1 MVCYCHPCDLW
12 HIIHGS
18 QSGAPSVM
26 MRKGFEPKPGSW
38 SSNSG
43 DKILGDQR
51 WSSTALIA
59 AFTPFHCQQKL
70 QPVNSRTMWGA
81 IDGATIQ
88 PWCINDAI
96 SDWCHGSSCFHLV
109 PTKKKC
115 QKPPLGRS
123 LLQPGLCFS
132 CDSNF
137 LASTFHRTN
146 SCASG
151 ASSGVYHLIPEWYD
165 CNHGES

>member
-1 MVCYCHPCDLW
+1 MLLPSLW
-12 HIIHGS
+12 SLTHYTWIPIRCSERHD
-18 QSGAPSVM
+18 A
-26 MRKGFEPKPGSW
+26 KGFWTQTRQLKFELRRQNPRWPAMKL
-38 SSNSG
+38 NS
-43 DKILGDQR
+43 
-51 WSSTALIA
+51 
-59 AFTPFHCQQKL
+59 FHCSFHAFSLGSTKTSASQFQD
-70 QPVNSRTMWGA
+70 NARGNW
-81 IDGATIQ
+81 
-88 PWCINDAI
+88 WCNNPTLMHQ
-96 SDWCHGSSCFHLV
+96 WCYLWLVSWFQLLSFGSN
-109 PTKKKC
+109 KKKC